1 MFVPFHVVDSGLQG
15 DDLIIMEAISNSQDK
30 RWSGF
35 LCILALSSVIS
46 RNIISFYPSFGE
58 TRYKALF
65 NQKIEHRIPLFKG
78 NTLFIS
84 YFVLMV

>member
-1 MFVPFHVVDSGLQG
+1 MCVPFHVVDSGLQG

-35 LCILALSSVIS
+35 LCILALPSVIS

-58 TRYKALF
+58 TQYKGLF
-65 NQKIEHRIPLFKG
+65 NQKIEHRIPLKAIPCLYLI
-78 NTLFIS
+78 LF
-84 YFVLMV
+84 

>member
-1 MFVPFHVVDSGLQG
+1 MCVPFHVVDSGLQG

-46 RNIISFYPSFGE
+46 RNIISFYPLFGE

-78 NTLFIS
+78 NTLFI
-84 YFVLMV
+84 YILFCF

>member
-1 MFVPFHVVDSGLQG
+1 MCVPFHFVDSELQ
-15 DDLIIMEAISNSQDK
+15 DDNLIINDAISNSQDK

-58 TRYKALF
+58 IRYKALF
-65 NQKIEHRIPLFKG
+65 NQKIEPRIPLKAID
-78 NTLFIS
+78 TLFIS